1 MAKRLSEKEKKEIL
15 KIFYEGKTIP
25 EIAHKFGCATL
36 TISRNLKKLI
46 GEEEYNQL
54 INKNNVSFKDSN
66 EDVTKI
72 SSENEYITYENSEEE
87 DNPITPFMEIKPL
100 DFEIENAQQKDF
112 SSIPINDVEFPK
124 IVFMVVDKKIELEI
138 KYLKDYPNWHFL
150 SQDDLSRKTI
160 EIYEDLK
167 HAKRSCNKEQKVIK
181 VPNTEVFKIAAPIL
195 ISKGISRI
203 INDDKLIAL

>member
-1 MAKRLSEKEKKEIL
+1 MAKRLSEKEKKEIV

-25 EIAHKFGCATL
+25 EIAYDFGCTNL
-36 TISRNLKKLI
+36 TITRNLKKLI
-46 GEEEYNQL
+46 GEEEYNQF
-54 INKNNVSFKDSN
+54 INKNKVSIQESTRDGTRISN
-66 EDVTKI
+66 
-72 SSENEYITYENSEEE
+72 ENEYINYENFEE
-87 DNPITPFMEIKPL
+87 DNPITPFMEITPL
-100 DFEIENAQQKDF
+100 DLEIENAQQKDF
-112 SSIPINDVEFPK
+112 SSVPINDVKFPK

-167 HAKRSCNKEQKVIK
+167 LAKRSCNKEQKVIK

-195 ISKGISRI
+195 LSKGISRI

>member
-25 EIAHKFGCATL
+25 EIAYKFGCATL

-46 GEEEYNQL
+46 GEEEYNHL
-54 INKNNVSFKDSN
+54 NKNNVSFKDSN

-72 SSENEYITYENSEEE
+72 SSENEYITYENFEEE